1 MNYRHRFI
9 FLITLTLFIIT
20 VPACQTVNLSTASL
34 SSVPPSP
41 TVAPTRAAVQVDDP
55 QPITISFACY
65 EWQKPE
71 FVRLAG
77 VFEQDNPDVR
87 VRIVT
92 LNEIADLSR
101 LTSENAAQVE
111 AEIAYQIVSTADT
124 AYWMPS
130 PGAIRQGLLLDL
142 APLIEADPE
151 FEQADFYPA
160 LWKRMVQGNR
170 VWGVPAQADLI
181 VMLYDQDAFDAAG
194 LPYPQPGWDREDLLV
209 AAQQLTLRE
218 GNEIQRYGLVDVSM
232 QVAPFVEG
240 VTGSLVDDSVEPPR
254 LLLDTPQTVAALQWY
269 VDLALWHGVMPDPA
283 RIPQEWSNA
292 QASRGAPA
300 RQMWLYDLV
309 NTGRAAMW
317 INLLSGLPVMGQ
329 TGERRVGVAPL
340 PLGEQNANPLYVQGY
355 LISSGTAYRE
365 ASWRWLKFLSRQCV
379 TGGSAYSLP
388 ARVSVARQSGYWM
401 QWDEADAAAIRYALD
416 HARVPLYP
424 QIATALQSAV
434 EAVWAGQTIQ
444 DALGTAQ
451 MQASQSLAALSQAT
465 PVPPPAVASN
475 QPDRVGTRTTVR
487 FSCDVTEKNVWR
499 ETIEIFNGAQKRIWV
514 ELVDDAA
521 PVAADCSARS
531 FASAAGGN
539 TRAGLLDLQ
548 PFVNADPTLS
558 LQDVYFVDAFR
569 HQNGLWGLP
578 VCAETRVVFFN
589 RALFDQASV
598 AYPEPGWTTDD
609 LVGKA
614 LALTSTDPALEQY
627 GLAFLNGQIANLP
640 AFLALQGVELW
651 DAEGQPRFDA
661 PDVVTAVQWFADLA
675 LQHHVLPV
683 LSANLSEADS
693 QAALSLLVRQ
703 GRVAMWTDYSG
714 IDRDLALP
722 AAMPVGIAPL
732 PVSPDASAAQFIY
745 TGLFISDKTLHAQ
758 ACWEWIKF
766 ASDYALFPGR
776 MPARRSGWELD
787 VEIWA
792 GEEKD
797 LDTYRAVLEYIPVPW
812 PTAQQSDQLKWLD
825 WAFAE
830 ILSGAQAASVL
841 AEAQQQAQ
849 QLVD

>member
-20 VPACQTVNLSTASL
+20 VPACQTVSPSTTFPP
-34 SSVPPSP
+34 SVPPSP
-41 TVAPTRAAVQVDDP
+41 TVAPTRAAAPVDDP

-71 FVRLAG
+71 FARLAG
-77 VFEQDNPDVR
+77 VFEQDNPDIR
-87 VRIVT
+87 IRIVA

-101 LTSENAAQVE
+101 LTSENAAQLE
-111 AEIAYQIVSTADT
+111 AEIAYQIVAAADT

-130 PGAIRQGLLLDL
+130 LGAIRQGLLLDL

-181 VMLYDQDAFDAAG
+181 VLLYDRDAFDAAG
-194 LPYPQPGWDREDLLV
+194 LAYPQPGWNREDLLA

-218 GNEIQRYGLVDVSM
+218 GDEIQRYGLVDVSM
-232 QVAPFVEG
+232 QVAPFVQVG
-240 VTGSLVDDSVEPPR
+240 TGSLVDDSVEPPR
-254 LLLDTPQTVAALQWY
+254 PLLDAPHTAAALQWY
-269 VDLALWHGVMPDPA
+269 IDLSLRHGVMPDPA

-292 QASRGAPA
+292 QASRGVPAP
-300 RQMWLYDLV
+300 QMWLYDLV

-317 INLLSGLPVMGQ
+317 INLLSGLPGAGQ
-329 TGERRVGVAPL
+329 SGERRVGVAPL
-340 PLGEQNANPLYVQGY
+340 PLGEQDANPLYVQGY

-365 ASWRWLKFLSRQCV
+365 ASWRWIKFLSRQHV
-379 TGGSAYSLP
+379 MGGSAYSLP
-388 ARVSVARQSGYWM
+388 ARATVAQQSGYWA
-401 QWDEADAAAIRYALD
+401 QWDEADAAAVQYALD
-416 HARVPLYP
+416 HAQAPLYT
-424 QIATALQSAV
+424 QIAVALQSAV
-434 EAVWAGQTIQ
+434 EAVWAGQTAQ
-444 DALGTAQ
+444 DALAAAQ
-451 MQASQSLAALSQAT
+451 VQASQSLTALSQAT
-465 PVPPPAVASN
+465 PVPPPVVASN
-475 QPDRVGTRTTVR
+475 QPDRVGTRTTIR

-499 ETIEIFNGAQKRIWV
+499 EAIEVFNGAQKHIWV

-531 FASAAGGN
+531 FALATGDN

-548 PFVNADPTLS
+548 PLVDADPAFS

-569 HQNGLWGLP
+569 YQDALWGLP
-578 VCAETRVVFFN
+578 VCAEPRVVFFN
-589 RALFDQASV
+589 RALFDRAGV

-609 LVGKA
+609 LVNKA
-614 LALTSTDPALEQY
+614 IALTSTDPALEQY
-627 GLAFLNGQIANLP
+627 GLAFLNGQTADLP
-640 AFLALQGVELW
+640 VFLALQGVELW
-651 DAEGQPRFDA
+651 DVDGYPRFDA

-675 LQHHVLPV
+675 LRHHVLPV

-693 QAALSLLVRQ
+693 RAAISLLVRQ

-722 AAMPVGIAPL
+722 ATMSVGIAPL
-732 PVSPDASAAQFIY
+732 PVSPNAAAAQFIY
-745 TGLFISDKTLHAQ
+745 TGLFISGKTLHAQ

-787 VEIWA
+787 VEMWA

-797 LDTYRAVLEYIPVPW
+797 WDTYRTVLQYTPVPW
-812 PTAQQSDQLKWLD
+812 STVQQSDQLEWLD

-830 ILSGAQAASVL
+830 ILSGGQAASVL
-841 AEAQQQAQ
+841 AEAQRQAQ
-849 QLVD
+849 LLVD